1 MKSEITNSEG
11 GQLLPDLPKKE
22 GKTTRMLSKPQNSN
36 ETKKDTGELEER
48 LIRVRRVFT
57 VVKGG
62 RRIGFNALVVVGNR
76 KGCVGLGLGKAKELV
91 EAISKGRRKAERETV
106 QISLKDTT
114 IPHQVVGKYGAS
126 KVLLKP
132 ASSGTGVVAGEAVR
146 AITELAGIRDILTKS
161 LGSNNPLN
169 VAKATLEGLKKLK
182 DPSKVFQFRGKGE
195 K

>member
-1 MKSEITNSEG
+1 
-11 GQLLPDLPKKE
+11 
-22 GKTTRMLSKPQNSN
+22 MLSKPQNSN